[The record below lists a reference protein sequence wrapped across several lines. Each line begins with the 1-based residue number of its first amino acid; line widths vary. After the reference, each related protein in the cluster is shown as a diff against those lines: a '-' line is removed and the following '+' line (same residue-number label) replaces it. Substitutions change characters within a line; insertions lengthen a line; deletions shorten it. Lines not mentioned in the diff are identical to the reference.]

1 MNKGLQ
7 VFKYVFFDLLSAAI
21 AWSLFFFFRK
31 YSFDVYTFDELEL
44 IDSYAIADEPAMT
57 TD

>member
-7 VFKYVFFDLLSAAI
+7 VFKYVVFDFLAAAL

-31 YSFDVYTFDELEL
+31 YSFDVYTFREIEL
-44 IDSYAIADEPAMT
+44 IFHDRNFFIGINAVF
-57 TD
+57 